1 VKLVSY
7 NLRFAS
13 ENDPQPWSRRRPASV
28 ELLSGLAPDI
38 LGTEEGVDHQLA
50 DLMAGLGDPYRLV
63 AEHRRDGGIEEN
75 SAIIYNSRVVEL
87 IKIEHQWL
95 SETADIPGSISW
107 GTTLPRMYSLATFRR
122 VEDDAEF
129 FVITTHFDHE
139 SREAQVNSAHQI
151 IDRIAGLDPELP
163 LIVMGDFN
171 CGEDSEPYLIMT
183 AGPLRDAYLTAAD
196 RGPRLGTFNNYAAP
210 DPNGVRIDWV
220 LVNDRV
226 SVSSARMVDRAPGG
240 QYPSDHLPVEAVID
254 F

>member
-1 VKLVSY
+1 
-7 NLRFAS
+7 
-13 ENDPQPWSRRRPASV
+13 
-28 ELLSGLAPDI
+28 
-38 LGTEEGVDHQLA
+38 
-50 DLMAGLGDPYRLV
+50 
-63 AEHRRDGGIEEN
+63 
-75 SAIIYNSRVVEL
+75 
-87 IKIEHQWL
+87 
-95 SETADIPGSISW
+95 
-107 GTTLPRMYSLATFRR
+107 MYSLATFRR

-151 IDRIAGLDPELP
+151 VDRIAGLDPELP

-183 AGPLRDAYLTAAD
+183 AGPLRDAYLTADD